1 MFCDKCGTPHHSG
14 QRFCSRCGKEFAGMI
29 IATGR
34 TRSRVAEHIR
44 LVGILWLA
52 WGAFEILSS
61 VVLYILANSLFSG
74 SARAIDGVPPWMHPF
89 MRAIAVLVFI
99 KAIAGLVAG
108 WGLLQREPWAR
119 LLSLVL
125 AFVSLFYAPFGTALG
140 VYTLWVLLP
149 TKSEEEYEAQ
159 SRDTLAA

>member
-1 MFCDKCGTPHHSG
+1 MFCDKCGTPHQSG
-14 QRFCSRCGKEFAGMI
+14 QRFCSRCGKEFAGMM
-29 IATGR
+29 IAGCPP
-34 TRSRVAEHIR
+34 RSRLAEHIR

-52 WGAFEILSS
+52 LGAFEILSS

-89 MRAIAVLVFI
+89 MSGIAVLVFI
-99 KAIAGLVAG
+99 KAIGCLLAG
-108 WGLLQREPWAR
+108 WGLLQRDPWAR
-119 LLSLVL
+119 LLTLVL

-149 TKSEEEYEAQ
+149 SKSEEEYEAQ

>member
-14 QRFCSRCGKEFAGMI
+14 QRFCSRCGKEFAGML
-29 IATGR
+29 IASAP

-52 WGAFEILSS
+52 WGAFEIMSS
-61 VVLYILANSLFSG
+61 VVVYILSNTLFSR
-74 SARAIDGVPPWMHPF
+74 SAGGVDGVPLWMHPF
-89 MRAIAVLVFI
+89 MSGVAVLVFMN
-99 KAIAGLVAG
+99 AIAGLGAG

-119 LLSLVL
+119 LVSLVL
-125 AFVSLFYAPFGTALG
+125 AFVSLFYPPFGTALG

-149 TKSEEEYEAQ
+149 TKSEEQYQAQ
-159 SRDTLAA
+159 IRDPAAA